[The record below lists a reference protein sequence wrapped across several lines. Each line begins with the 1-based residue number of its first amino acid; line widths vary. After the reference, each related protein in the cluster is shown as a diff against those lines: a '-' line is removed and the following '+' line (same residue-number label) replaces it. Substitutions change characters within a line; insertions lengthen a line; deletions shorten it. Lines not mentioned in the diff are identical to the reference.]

1 MAWRLP
7 IRRYVEQAA
16 REPSTT
22 SSDSYTKE
30 AESPAQA
37 TLARSKER
45 LRRVRYLRRI
55 SQRR

>member
-7 IRRYVEQAA
+7 IRRYVKEAT
-16 REPSTT
+16 REASTT

-30 AESPAQA
+30 AESPAPA
-37 TLARSKER
+37 ALARSQDR
-45 LRRVRYLRRI
+45 LKIVRYLRRI